1 MKGKLP
7 CSSLAEFHD
16 ILCVS
21 GFTIVHWT
29 TQTEVSLRCVFI
41 VLSGMH
47 CFYTVATTATCSFVP
62 IVH

>member
-16 ILCVS
+16 ILRVS

-29 TQTEVSLRCVFI
+29 TQTEVTEVCVYCSQWNA
-41 VLSGMH
+41 L
-47 CFYTVATTATCSFVP
+47 CFYTVLLLHVLLFL
-62 IVH
+62 

>member
-29 TQTEVSLRCVFI
+29 TQTEVTEVCLLFSVECIVFLHSI
-41 VLSGMH
+41 
-47 CFYTVATTATCSFVP
+47 AATCCFIP
-62 IVH
+62 IVN